1 MHRHLKPANTLVT
14 KAGVKLLDLGLAKLE
29 QPEVRAA
36 DIILTT
42 PLTGHGQIVGTL
54 NYMAPEQLE
63 GKEADARSDIF
74 AFGLA
79 LYEQVGAKILFR
91 PRTTSVLMTPANLP
105 RLS

>member
-1 MHRHLKPANTLVT
+1 MGRANRSLTRAAQRPKSASVQSRAR
-14 KAGVKLLDLGLAKLE
+14 KQA
-29 QPEVRAA
+29 VRAA
-36 DIILTT
+36 DITLTT